1 MAIVSPWLTAP
12 RLVSEADAQ
21 RTSVIRRE
29 GFLSPHEIQ
38 QVHTAAAAVAL
49 AHGEEDLAKRQ
60 KCAPGSWKTV
70 FLNQRLTEMLPDL
83 AARLWDAV
91 RTADRDHWGLLDEA
105 RQQISFRVCEY
116 HTVLPNGGLPTT
128 THSDWGSLITMDILL
143 SDTSTFE
150 GGELRTRE
158 PDGRLTTHAFEAGDL
173 LLFQSHKHHHVTP
186 LTLGRRNVLVVE
198 VWEGLPRCCPARCT
212 DPWGPCEC
220 RYRQPP
226 APLYRRTDPA
236 HFCRRS
242 SSFGLGSG
250 WRNEGYGAQY
260 GAADADAA
268 PAGQAAEAAA
278 AVARRAAMQVA
289 AHIAE
294 LEADEARA
302 EWRLG
307 DGKKL

>member
-1 MAIVSPWLTAP
+1 MAPARAP
-12 RLVSEADAQ
+12 TPPEA
-21 RTSVIRRE
+21 
-29 GFLSPHEIQ
+29 LC
-38 QVHTAAAAVAL
+38 L
-49 AHGEEDLAKRQ
+49 
-60 KCAPGSWKTV
+60 
-70 FLNQRLTEMLPDL
+70 
-83 AARLWDAV
+83 
-91 RTADRDHWGLLDEA
+91 
-105 RQQISFRVCEY
+105 
-116 HTVLPNGGLPTT
+116 GG
-128 THSDWGSLITMDILL
+128 
-143 SDTSTFE
+143 TSTFE

-186 LTLGRRNVLVVE
+186 IRVGRRNVLVVE
-198 VWEGLPRCCPARCT
+198 VWEGLPRRCPRRCT

-236 HFCRRS
+236 HFCRSS

-250 WRNEGYGAQY
+250 WRNDGYGA
-260 GAADADAA
+260 AVADAA

-278 AVARRAAMQVA
+278 AAARRAAMQVA

-307 DGKKL
+307 DTRSCKQV